1 MSERLRVGVAGIG
14 MIARQMH
21 LPNLAALSSV
31 EVVALWSRSPDS
43 LRGGAAA
50 LANARPALYQDY
62 RTFLG
67 HPALDA
73 VLITAPDHLHEEMFV
88 AAIDA
93 GKHVYLEKP
102 PAITR
107 EGNQRVGR
115 LAAATDRVTMIGLQN
130 RYSPLYTR
138 GAELV
143 AAGAIGRPRMLW
155 VKEYRIPFLPKR
167 EGWIMT
173 RAGTGGS
180 LLVKCIHFFDLFLW
194 YAGAPATRVM
204 TSGASGV
211 VPKQETL
218 DHAWVLVDHANGVRA
233 CLGMVLF
240 APQGERVE
248 IELIG
253 EQGRIALSVEDQMLT
268 LETGAGV
275 DVEQVMSTGE
285 HFHPG
290 SRLAID
296 DFVRCCLGGGKPR
309 AEVGVGVEA
318 ALLALAAE
326 QSAAEGRP
334 IDLTARAPA

>member
-21 LPNLAALSSV
+21 LPNLASLANV
-31 EVVALWSRSPDS
+31 EVVALWSRGQDS
-43 LRGGAAA
+43 LERGAAA
-50 LANARPALYQDY
+50 LGDAQPVLYQDY
-62 RTFLG
+62 RRFLG

-73 VLITAPDHLHEEMFV
+73 VLITAPDHLHEAMFV
-88 AAIDA
+88 AAIEA
-93 GKHVYLEKP
+93 GMHVYLEKP
-102 PAITR
+102 PAVTR
-107 EGNQRVGR
+107 EGVLRVGQI
-115 LAAATDRVTMIGLQN
+115 AAATDQVTMIGLQN

-155 VKEYRIPFLPKR
+155 VKEYRVPFLPKR
-167 EGWIMT
+167 ESWIMT

-180 LLVKCIHFFDLFLW
+180 LLVKCIHFFDLFNW
-194 YAGAPATRVM
+194 YAAAPATRVM
-204 TSGASGV
+204 ASGASGV
-211 VPKQETL
+211 VAGQETL

-240 APQGERVE
+240 APRGERVE

-253 EQGRIALSVEDQMLT
+253 EEGRIALSVEDQTLT
-268 LETGAGV
+268 LETAAGI
-275 DVEQVMSTGE
+275 EHQRIESSGE

-296 DFVRCCLGGGKPR
+296 DFVRCCLGGGTSR
-309 AEVGVGVEA
+309 SDVGVGVEA

-326 QSAAEGRP
+326 ESVAEGRP
-334 IDLTARAPA
+334 INLAARAPA